1 MCIISTIETL
11 IIYFLFLHQYNLEIF
26 LYFFLFHLYKY
37 FCFYNALMDLCIY
50 DQPLYLIHY
59 VSVLNNSHI

>member
-11 IIYFLFLHQYNLEIF
+11 IIYFCSCINTILKSF